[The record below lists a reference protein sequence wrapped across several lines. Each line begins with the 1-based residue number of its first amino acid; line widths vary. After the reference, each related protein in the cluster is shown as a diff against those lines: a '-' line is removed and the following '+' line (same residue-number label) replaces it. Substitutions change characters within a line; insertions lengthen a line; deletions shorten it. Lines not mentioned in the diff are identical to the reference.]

1 MYICYTNSYEKKVN
15 RDSAEP
21 SVPERTTSLIWER
34 PERSRTVRPALS
46 RERIVQTALNLAD
59 TKGIDAISTRR
70 IAATLSVSAMA
81 LYGYIERKEDV
92 LDLMID
98 AVYGEVTIPFPGSRG
113 WRSNLQEIAVQ
124 TRAVMHRHPWFAS
137 LIGHRAVLG
146 PNALK
151 QTDYR
156 LGIVSQLGFD
166 MTTSRSILAMFNAYI
181 VGFVLGEMGEA
192 EAQRRTGLSE
202 QEWQQQVG
210 PYVQEQIIA
219 SGRYP
224 HLAQALIEGEEPS
237 SDEMFLFGLTRLLEG
252 IAAYAASSNSNHKRE

>member
-1 MYICYTNSYEKKVN
+1 MRKKVN
-15 RDSAEP
+15 HDASELSAD
-21 SVPERTTSLIWER
+21 TGAAHLIWAR
-34 PERSRTVRPALS
+34 PERPRAVRPMLS
-46 RERIVQTALNLAD
+46 RERIVQVALAVAD
-59 TKGIDAISTRR
+59 AEGIEAISIRR
-70 IAATLSVSAMA
+70 IATALSVSAMA

-92 LDLMID
+92 LDLMVD
-98 AVYGEVTIPFPGSRG
+98 AVYAEMPVPLQQDPRD
-113 WRSNLQEIAVQ
+113 WRSQLQEIAVQ
-124 TRAVMHRHPWFAS
+124 RRAMMHSHPWLAS

-151 QTDYR
+151 QTDDL
-156 LGIVSQLGFD
+156 LGIVSQPGFD
-166 MTTSRSILAMFNAYI
+166 ITTSMSILAMFNAYI

-224 HLAQALIEGEEPS
+224 HLARAMLEGKEPS
-237 SDEMFLFGLTRLLEG
+237 SDERFLFGLTRLLEG
-252 IAAYAASSNSNHKRE
+252 IVAYAAASHANHERER